1 MSRGHVQPNDERSGA
16 ISSPFFVLV
25 IAEKFSQLLR
35 LEFKFVTRVLPYGL
49 FVVDVIVLLHMRKRE
64 SGMFRLTLAKY
75 PFILIPQHKKE

>member
-75 PFILIPQHKKE
+75 PFILIPQHRR